1 MNIATVASETVWKD
15 CEANLELTK
24 HHVATIMS
32 SYKDTQL
39 ILFPEIS
46 LMGFVTDPSNK
57 DIAEPMDGHC
67 VSAVKDIAKEYG
79 VALICGF
86 IESNP
91 AGLPFNTSIAVSKEG
106 ELLSAYRK
114 NHLFTESAEPDVFSS
129 GTELVTFELD
139 GWKIGMS
146 TCFDIRFPR
155 LFEAYKKASVELTIS
170 GFNWVQGRNKP
181 EIMQNLVKARAHE
194 NQYFF
199 AAVDRTGSD
208 PNTSYYGTS
217 VISSPY
223 SEDIGEHDGIYTF
236 ASLDKSD
243 IQALAKA
250 LPLSGSFRQDYIVS

>member
-15 CEANLELTK
+15 CKANLELTK

-32 SYKDTQL
+32 SH
-39 ILFPEIS
+39 
-46 LMGFVTDPSNK
+46 K
-57 DIAEPMDGHC
+57 DIAEPLDGHC
-67 VSAVKDIAKEYG
+67 VSVVKDIAKEYG

-91 AGLPFNTSIAVSKEG
+91 NGLPFNAAVAISKDG
-106 ELLSAYRK
+106 EPLAVYRK
-114 NHLFTESAEPDVFSS
+114 NHLFTESAEPNVFSP

-139 GWKIGMS
+139 GWKCGMS

-155 LFEAYKKASVELTIS
+155 LFEAYRRSGVELMFS
-170 GFNWVQGRNKP
+170 GFNWVEGRNKP
-181 EIMQNLVKARAHE
+181 SIMEHLVKARAHE

-217 VISSPY
+217 VIANPY
-223 SEDIGEHDGIYTF
+223 SEDIAERDGIYAF

-243 IQALAKA
+243 IHTLAKA
-250 LPLSGSFRQDYIVS
+250 LPLSGSFKQDYKVS